1 MHYIHFRMSAYT
13 KGFIEGL
20 LVVVIFI
27 LILTTEDVHANWKLS
42 THSGSHNNKLS
53 NGGGYYSQPSKL
65 SSFQTHNAAPS
76 GPA

>member
-27 LILTTEDVHANWKLS
+27 LILTTEDVHAKWNLSGIRSSSSSS
-42 THSGSHNNKLS
+42 THSG
-53 NGGGYYSQPSKL
+53 SQPSKL